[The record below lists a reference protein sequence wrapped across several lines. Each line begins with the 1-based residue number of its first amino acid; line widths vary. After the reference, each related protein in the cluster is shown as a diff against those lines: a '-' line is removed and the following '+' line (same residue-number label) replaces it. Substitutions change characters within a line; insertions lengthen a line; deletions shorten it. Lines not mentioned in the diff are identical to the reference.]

1 MPLCSSRRS
10 FNIFR
15 LGQGDPL
22 VEAKPRSPRS
32 SRATATATP
41 MRTSADATPVD
52 ARCFGSS
59 VSSFITR
66 AATRTKDSAAQAI
79 TAAGDFAVSATVRV
93 AKFARVYSL
102 DTGTSSGSSSSD
114 TNSGS
119 NGSSNNRGRR
129 STDPTSRSNPSKT
142 WTERNRAAFEELI
155 DGAWV

>member
-1 MPLCSSRRS
+1 MS
-10 FNIFR
+10 
-15 LGQGDPL
+15 
-22 VEAKPRSPRS
+22 
-32 SRATATATP
+32 
-41 MRTSADATPVD
+41 TSANATPVD
-52 ARCFGSS
+52 ARRFGSS

-66 AATRTKDSAAQAI
+66 AATRTKDYSRQAI

-119 NGSSNNRGRR
+119 SSSSNNNRGGR
-129 STDPTSRSNPSKT
+129 STDPASRSNPSKS